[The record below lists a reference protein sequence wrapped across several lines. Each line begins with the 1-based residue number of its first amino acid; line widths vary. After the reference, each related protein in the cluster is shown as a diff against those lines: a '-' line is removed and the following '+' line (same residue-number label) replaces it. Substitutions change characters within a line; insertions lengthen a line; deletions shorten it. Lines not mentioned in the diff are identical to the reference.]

1 MLSVMTDGS
10 SREDCAS
17 MLDEIC
23 RTGAQRMLEV
33 ALEEEVAEYVER
45 HLDELDEAGHRFV
58 VRNGHGEPRT
68 VTTVAGSF
76 EVSVPRVHDRR
87 VDPDSG
93 ERLRFKSS
101 ILPPWC
107 RRSPKVTEV
116 LPLLYLHGL
125 STKDFTPALAE
136 FFGADVG
143 LSPSVVT
150 RLAKSFEAD
159 HEAFMS
165 RGLSEVDYV
174 YVWVDGV
181 HFSIRLEDAR
191 LCALVIVGVRTDG
204 RKELVAICDGYRE
217 SSDSW
222 SALLHDLRRRGM
234 RAPVL
239 ACGDGAL
246 GFWKALREVFPETK
260 EQRDWVHKGFN
271 VLAALPASH
280 QPLAKKMLAEIRDAE
295 DRDHARHAAKA
306 FIAEFEGRWPKAADK
321 IRDDLDELLCFY
333 DFPLEHWVHLKTTN
347 PIESTFSP
355 VRARTRVTKGAGS
368 RTAGLAMAFKLIE
381 AASER
386 WRSVNSPH
394 LVALVRAGAK
404 FRKGVL
410 VERDPLVQEV
420 AA

>member
-1 MLSVMTDGS
+1 MT
-10 SREDCAS
+10 C
-17 MLDEIC
+17 
-23 RTGAQRMLEV
+23 
-33 ALEEEVAEYVER
+33 
-45 HLDELDEAGHRFV
+45 
-58 VRNGHGEPRT
+58 PR
-68 VTTVAGSF
+68 S
-76 EVSVPRVHDRR
+76 
-87 VDPDSG
+87 
-93 ERLRFKSS
+93 
-101 ILPPWC
+101 
-107 RRSPKVTEV
+107 
-116 LPLLYLHGL
+116 
-125 STKDFTPALAE
+125 
-136 FFGADVG
+136 
-143 LSPSVVT
+143 
-150 RLAKSFEAD
+150 
-159 HEAFMS
+159 
-165 RGLSEVDYV
+165 DYV

-321 IRDDLDELLCFY
+321 IRRRSRRALVLLRLPPRALGAPEDDEPDRVDLLAGAREDARHQGCR
-333 DFPLEHWVHLKTTN
+333 LENRRAGDGLQAHRGRVGTLEVGEQPASRCSRSRRSEVQKGG
-347 PIESTFSP
+347 
-355 VRARTRVTKGAGS
+355 VGRARPARSGS
-368 RTAGLAMAFKLIE
+368 RCVNQRGSSTTFDDCSMLSSSGMCF
-381 AASER
+381 
-386 WRSVNSPH
+386 SVLLSAPDT
-394 LVALVRAGAK
+394 LPR
-404 FRKGVL
+404 
-410 VERDPLVQEV
+410 
-420 AA
+420 